1 MSVEAHGVTQ
11 IILQILSNH
20 IFHTISTVLMKGVKN
35 ILEHG
40 DFCFYLNE
48 KGEACIENYLGS
60 DSELRIPEMLDGHT
74 VTQIIMRA
82 FKNEKKIKTL
92 FIPETVEVISDEAFV
107 GCVNLEEIIVDKNN
121 KYYCDLNGILYTK
134 NKQVEVR
141 MPPKYNKGT
150 VVTEPMETVKMENH
164 VMENNKTVS
173 QIIMSDYITKIGI
186 HAFYNSKLQKISI
199 SRNVKR
205 IDFCTFNGCKNL
217 EEVEIRGNK
226 LEEIQMGAFAGCG
239 ALKTITIPD
248 SCRIIGHQAFAG
260 CRSLS
265 RDCRSLR
272 ELIIPD
278 SCDAIEKSA
287 FRGCLSLRK
296 ITLPKSLEILDEW
309 VFKGCKALKIIEIP
323 DGVEEINDNAFD
335 GCDSLKLITIPD
347 SVLSIKVWENHINLK
362 KTIIK
367 CNPGSYAEEWAK
379 AYGIRTKPIAS
390 ALDKL
395 LESDD

>member
-1 MSVEAHGVTQ
+1 
-11 IILQILSNH
+11 
-20 IFHTISTVLMKGVKN
+20 MKGVKY

-40 DFCFYLNE
+40 NFCYYLNE
-48 KGEACIENYLGS
+48 KREACIENYLGS
-60 DSELRIPEMLDGHT
+60 DSELRIPETLDGHA
-74 VTQIIMRA
+74 VTQIVMRA

-92 FIPETVEVISDEAFV
+92 YIPATVEKISDEAFV
-107 GCVNLEEIIVDKNN
+107 DCINLEEIIVDKNN
-121 KYYCDLNGILYTK
+121 NYYCDVDGILYSR
-134 NKQVEVR
+134 NKQVQVR
-141 MPPKYNKGT
+141 IPAKYRKGP
-150 VVTEPMETVKMENH
+150 VLTEPREVVKMENH
-164 VMENNKTVS
+164 VMESNTTISKK
-173 QIIMSDYITKIGI
+173 IMSDYVTKIG
-186 HAFYNSKLQKISI
+186 HCAFNNSKLNQISI

-205 IDFCTFNGCKNL
+205 IDFCTFTGCKNL

-239 ALKTITIPD
+239 ALKTINIPD

-260 CRSLS
+260 CRSLGS
-265 RDCRSLR
+265 LQLPGNLECLGDMSFSGCRSLR

-287 FRGCLSLRK
+287 FRGCFSLRK

-379 AYGIRTKPIAS
+379 AYGIRTRPIAS

-395 LESDD
+395 LESADCSE

>member
-1 MSVEAHGVTQ
+1 M
-11 IILQILSNH
+11 
-20 IFHTISTVLMKGVKN
+20 KN

-40 DFCFYLNE
+40 DFCYYLNE
-48 KGEACIENYLGS
+48 KSEACIENYLGS
-60 DSELRIPEMLDGHT
+60 DSELRIPEAVDGHA

-92 FIPETVEVISDEAFV
+92 FIPETIEMISDEAFV
-107 GCVNLEEIIVDKNN
+107 GCVNLEEIIVDANN
-121 KYYCDLNGILYTK
+121 KYYCDLNGILYSR
-134 NKQVEVR
+134 NKQVQIRIPAQYKKETAVTY
-141 MPPKYNKGT
+141 PTGT
-150 VVTEPMETVKMENH
+150 VKLEHH

-173 QIIMSDYITKIGI
+173 QIIMSDYFTKIG
-186 HAFYNSKLQKISI
+186 HCAFYNSKLNQISI

-205 IDFCTFNGCKNL
+205 IDFCTFCGCKNL

-239 ALKTITIPD
+239 ALKTINIPD
-248 SCRIIGHQAFAG
+248 SCRIIGHQAFSG

-265 RDCRSLR
+265 SLQLPGNLECLGDMSFSDCRSLS

-278 SCDAIEKSA
+278 SCDSIEKSA
-287 FRGCLSLRK
+287 FRGCFSLRK
-296 ITLPKSLEILDEW
+296 IILPKALEILDEW
-309 VFKGCKALKIIEIP
+309 VFKGCKALKTLEIP

-379 AYGIRTKPIAS
+379 AYGARTRPIAS

-395 LESDD
+395 LESADCSE